1 MSEVDDRTARTG
13 VEYREAVTLVEL
25 EGLTQNAA
33 AKQSGLSVSGMK
45 SRVQRDRKQ
54 LKRMLDDC
62 CEIHLD
68 RRRGVTD
75 YTLRDPQSNPCGCPL
90 ATIPSR
96 AQ

>member
-1 MSEVDDRTARTG
+1 MIERLAR
-13 VEYREAVTLVEL
+13 EYREVVTLVEL

-33 AKQSGLSVSGMK
+33 ARQLGLSVSGMK
-45 SRVQRDRKQ
+45 SRVQRGRKQ

-68 RRRGVTD
+68 WSRSVTD
-75 YTLRDPQSNPCGCPL
+75 YTLRDPQSNPCGCPP
-90 ATIPSR
+90 ATMPSR